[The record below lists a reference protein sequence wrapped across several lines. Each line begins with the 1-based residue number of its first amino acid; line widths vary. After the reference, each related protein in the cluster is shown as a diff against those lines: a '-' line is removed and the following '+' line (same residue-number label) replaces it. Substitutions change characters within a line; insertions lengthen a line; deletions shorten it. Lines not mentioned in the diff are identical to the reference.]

1 MDRKLFLH
9 WLKDTIKKI
18 FPPRVRKT
26 GRDILY
32 IAQAKRQIRPF
43 LSPGVYRIHMM
54 PISWS
59 GLTVAPRFLLK
70 IGQQKKGI
78 TSETARPGIK
88 LLVCY
93 FAPKKVFLTDK
104 RAISLYENDE
114 WQRAILRRIE
124 KYIDDVVY
132 PRSEFWEISVAECCT
147 ITDRI
152 PGESCFDKKHV
163 LYLAQELLRF
173 AAQSK
178 ELPRPEKYGYL
189 DCADYSNIRY
199 HVQHGDVNEN
209 NVLWQDDTHY
219 TFIDFDRID
228 VFPTFYDF
236 FSLILS
242 GENRGIEEF
251 LNGYFDQEI
260 ADYMK
265 VFGIN
270 APIERYKDECMAAFL
285 SVPELLVPGGRVA
298 RRFVTANYKKTW
310 MVLAE

>member
-1 MDRKLFLH
+1 MDKKQFLH
-9 WLKDTIKKI
+9 WLKDRIKKI
-18 FPPRVRKT
+18 LPPSVRKT

-43 LSPGVYRIHMM
+43 LLPGVYQIHMI

-59 GLTVAPRFLLK
+59 GLTVVPRFLLK
-70 IGQQKKGI
+70 IGQPKKEI
-78 TSETARPGIK
+78 TLETAKPGIK
-88 LLVCY
+88 QLVCY

-104 RAISLYENDE
+104 RAISLYENDDR
-114 WQRAILRRIE
+114 QKAILRRIE
-124 KYIDDVVY
+124 KYIDDVAY
-132 PRSEFWEISVAECCT
+132 PRSEFWEISVTECYT
-147 ITDRI
+147 ITNRV
-152 PGESCFDKKHV
+152 PGKCGFDKKHV

-178 ELPRPEKYGYL
+178 ELPRPEEYGYL
-189 DCADYSNIRY
+189 NCTDYPNIRY
-199 HVQHGDVNEN
+199 HVQHGDLNEN

-236 FSLILS
+236 FSVILS
-242 GENRGIEEF
+242 KENRGIEEF
-251 LNGYFDQEI
+251 LNGYFDWEI

-285 SVPELLVPGGRVA
+285 SVPNILVPGGRVA
-298 RRFVTANYKKTW
+298 RRFVTSNYKKTW
-310 MVLAE
+310 TVLAD